1 MKRIGAFYCFYL
13 SLLSLFAQSGSYMYT
28 VLKINDLTT
37 MVKGHSV
44 YRDQPFNNIA
54 EIQFTNCHNAFII
67 AFNHKSKTNI
77 YIRGK
82 CVGSKIISESHDLL
96 GGYAFEDRNFVPEE
110 RPNDYGYNSRG
121 ANLPASYEDK
131 SPYLTGKGSNSD
143 YTVPNQHS
151 ADNLYPNAYSY
162 LSRDETII
170 IVVGAF
176 IEKQNADHT
185 LSRII
190 AEGYKPYMAQN
201 GTFTRVGIKV
211 NYQSLTELDNMINV
225 IRSRY
230 NPEAYIIK
238 P

>member
-1 MKRIGAFYCFYL
+1 MKRIGAFYCLYL
-13 SLLSLFAQSGSYMYT
+13 SLLSLFAQSGSYMYS

-37 MVKGHSV
+37 MIKGHSV
-44 YRDQPFNNIA
+44 YRDQPFNNLA
-54 EIQFTNCHNAFII
+54 EVQFTNCYNAFII
-67 AFNHKSKTNI
+67 AFNHKSKTTI

-82 CVGSKIISESHDLL
+82 CVGSKIISESYDVL
-96 GGYAFEDRNFVPEE
+96 GSYASFDPNFEPEE
-110 RPNDYGYNSRG
+110 RPRDYEYSARG
-121 ANLPASYEDK
+121 GTNVPASYEYK
-131 SPYLTGKGSNSD
+131 SPPITKGNNFDLMVPHEYGANNSN
-143 YTVPNQHS
+143 
-151 ADNLYPNAYSY
+151 PNAY
-162 LSRDETII
+162 LDFSRDETVV

-185 LSRII
+185 LSRVI

-201 GTFTRVGIKV
+201 GAFTRVGIQV
-211 NYQSLTELDNMINV
+211 TARSLTELDNMINV